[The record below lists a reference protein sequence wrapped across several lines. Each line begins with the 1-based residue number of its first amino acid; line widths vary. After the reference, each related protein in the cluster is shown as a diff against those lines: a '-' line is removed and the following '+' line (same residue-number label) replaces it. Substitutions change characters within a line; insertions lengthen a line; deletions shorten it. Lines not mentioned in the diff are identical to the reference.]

1 MNSNNH
7 ITVDQIKNDAE
18 VIKKELVEWRHY
30 LHAHPELSFK
40 EERTTHYIVNKLKNF
55 GYTDIQIG
63 FGPLKT
69 GVMVVLPLVS
79 CFVLISMPCQ
89 FKNKQGLNFAL
100 NLKVYRTLAGMM
112 RI

>member
-69 GVMVVLPLVS
+69 GVMVEIGS
-79 CFVLISMPCQ
+79 GRPCQ

>member
-40 EERTTHYIVNKLKNF
+40 EERTTHYIVNKLKKFWIYRYSNWLW
-55 GYTDIQIG
+55 TI
-63 FGPLKT
+63 
-69 GVMVVLPLVS
+69 
-79 CFVLISMPCQ
+79 
-89 FKNKQGLNFAL
+89 KNWSYG
-100 NLKVYRTLAGMM
+100 
-112 RI
+112 

>member
-18 VIKKELVEWRHY
+18 VIKKELVECRHY

-55 GYTDIQIG
+55 GYLPRPFFLHNHTFFSFIQW
-63 FGPLKT
+63 
-69 GVMVVLPLVS
+69 
-79 CFVLISMPCQ
+79 
-89 FKNKQGLNFAL
+89 
-100 NLKVYRTLAGMM
+100 
-112 RI
+112 

>member
-40 EERTTHYIVNKLKNF
+40 EERTTHYIVNNRYSNWLWTIKNWSY
-55 GYTDIQIG
+55 G
-63 FGPLKT
+63 
-69 GVMVVLPLVS
+69 
-79 CFVLISMPCQ
+79 
-89 FKNKQGLNFAL
+89 
-100 NLKVYRTLAGMM
+100 
-112 RI
+112 

>member
-40 EERTTHYIVNKLKNF
+40 EERTTHCK
-55 GYTDIQIG
+55 
-63 FGPLKT
+63 
-69 GVMVVLPLVS
+69 
-79 CFVLISMPCQ
+79 
-89 FKNKQGLNFAL
+89 
-100 NLKVYRTLAGMM
+100 
-112 RI
+112 

>member
-40 EERTTHYIVNKLKNF
+40 EEGTTHYIVNKLNIL
-55 GYTDIQIG
+55 DIQI
-63 FGPLKT
+63 
-69 GVMVVLPLVS
+69 
-79 CFVLISMPCQ
+79 
-89 FKNKQGLNFAL
+89 FKLAL
-100 NLKVYRTLAGMM
+100 DH
-112 RI
+112 

>member
-40 EERTTHYIVNKLKNF
+40 EERTTHYIVNKL
-55 GYTDIQIG
+55 TEHH
-63 FGPLKT
+63 
-69 GVMVVLPLVS
+69 
-79 CFVLISMPCQ
+79 
-89 FKNKQGLNFAL
+89 
-100 NLKVYRTLAGMM
+100 
-112 RI
+112 

>member
-69 GVMVVLPLVS
+69 GVMVEIGSGRPCV
-79 CFVLISMPCQ
+79 ISMPCQ